1 MCGPG
6 RGACHRQS
14 REESDD
20 RNSKYHSVQPKAS
33 PSSFVAGRR
42 KLKPMVSYPTILL
55 TTSAMQSLTPRFT
68 AFCMKCPACRREFGA
83 SGSPRLGKTPIRKG
97 KPRRR
102 GEHRGFG
109 FPFCG
114 GKPVVGREAH
124 HDNIVTSATLT
135 DNCSVSSC
143 RPSPA
148 TVGHLCSHQISRED
162 VDGGKFGGKPG
173 NGCRA
178 FLFSQGATK
187 FSPRLNQPQ
196 LGGVRSGR
204 GLRL

>member
-1 MCGPG
+1 M
-6 RGACHRQS
+6 
-14 REESDD
+14 
-20 RNSKYHSVQPKAS
+20 
-33 PSSFVAGRR
+33 SF
-42 KLKPMVSYPTILL
+42 
-55 TTSAMQSLTPRFT
+55 
-68 AFCMKCPACRREFGA
+68 REFGA

-109 FPFCG
+109 LPFCG
-114 GKPVVGREAH
+114 GKPVAGREAH
-124 HDNIVTSATLT
+124 HDNIVTPGRVVSATLT

-187 FSPRLNQPQ
+187 FSPRLHQPQ
-196 LGGVRSGR
+196 LGSIWARATPLIDHIAQSVGERSGAFSSNTQV
-204 GLRL
+204 

>member
-1 MCGPG
+1 M
-6 RGACHRQS
+6 
-14 REESDD
+14 
-20 RNSKYHSVQPKAS
+20 
-33 PSSFVAGRR
+33 SF
-42 KLKPMVSYPTILL
+42 
-55 TTSAMQSLTPRFT
+55 
-68 AFCMKCPACRREFGA
+68 REFGA

-109 FPFCG
+109 LPFCG
-114 GKPVVGREAH
+114 GKPVAGREAH
-124 HDNIVTSATLT
+124 HDNIVTPGRVVSATLT

-173 NGCRA
+173 NAAGLFCFLRA
-178 FLFSQGATK
+178 LPNSHLAESASARRRSIWARAT
-187 FSPRLNQPQ
+187 PLIDHIAQTV
-196 LGGVRSGR
+196 GERSGAFSSNTQV
-204 GLRL
+204 

>member
-1 MCGPG
+1 M
-6 RGACHRQS
+6 
-14 REESDD
+14 
-20 RNSKYHSVQPKAS
+20 N
-33 PSSFVAGRR
+33 F
-42 KLKPMVSYPTILL
+42 
-55 TTSAMQSLTPRFT
+55 
-68 AFCMKCPACRREFGA
+68 REFGA
-83 SGSPRLGKTPIRKG
+83 SGSPRLGKTPIRKR

-124 HDNIVTSATLT
+124 HDNIVTSATLS

-162 VDGGKFGGKPG
+162 VDGGKYGGKPG

-178 FLFSQGATK
+178 FLFSQAATK
-187 FSPRLNQPQ
+187 FSSRLNQLRALRVLHSIREDFHREISLTRQDGP
-196 LGGVRSGR
+196 LRPAARGPFLFSPLADTALTRNGALFIFSANPLNFLVEPRGIEPLTSAVRL
-204 GLRL
+204 LRSPN

>member
-1 MCGPG
+1 M
-6 RGACHRQS
+6 
-14 REESDD
+14 
-20 RNSKYHSVQPKAS
+20 N
-33 PSSFVAGRR
+33 F
-42 KLKPMVSYPTILL
+42 
-55 TTSAMQSLTPRFT
+55 
-68 AFCMKCPACRREFGA
+68 REFGA
-83 SGSPRLGKTPIRKG
+83 SGSPRLGKTPIRKR

-124 HDNIVTSATLT
+124 HDNIVTSATLS

-162 VDGGKFGGKPG
+162 VDGGKYGGKPG

-178 FLFSQGATK
+178 FLFSQAATK
-187 FSPRLNQPQ
+187 FSSRLNQLRALRVLHSIREDFHREISLTRQDGP
-196 LGGVRSGR
+196 LRPAARGPFLFSPLADTALTRNGALFIFSANPLNFWWSRGGSNP
-204 GLRL
+204 